1 MAAAVELVRRSPGTR
16 FIVDHLFNPDI
27 RQGVLDPWRAQL
39 AALAAFPN
47 VHCKVSGVVT
57 NADQERWQPAD
68 LAPYIDHAL
77 SVFGEDRVVYGSD
90 WPVILQAATI
100 PRWVDAL
107 DSVVARLSPAARRK
121 LFGENA
127 RRFYRLAG

>member
-1 MAAAVELVRRSPGTR
+1 M
-16 FIVDHLFNPDI
+16 
-27 RQGVLDPWRAQL
+27 DPWRAQL

-47 VHCKVSGVVT
+47 VYCKVSGVVT
-57 NADQERWQPAD
+57 NADPQAWRPAD
-68 LAPYIDHAL
+68 LAPYVDHAL
-77 SVFGEDRVVYGSD
+77 AVFGEDRVVYGSD

-107 DSVVARLSPAARRK
+107 DGVVSRLSSPARRK